1 MYTRDSRHTVS
12 NTTTQIAQTT
22 GNTRKVGNNKKRG
35 NYYDDCNKLSN
46 SEIIRIVNKKT
57 SGNKNFKK
65 VIQTKLNGEFVKEW
79 NSIKEAAN
87 ELCINAGNISSC
99 LKGRYSQTGGFKWV
113 YSKDYYNQ

>member
-1 MYTRDSRHTVS
+1 MF
-12 NTTTQIAQTT
+12 A
-22 GNTRKVGNNKKRG
+22 
-35 NYYDDCNKLSN
+35 DDYNKLSN